1 MGWALVGPAPCVFS
15 GVMTT
20 PDTTTSRTALVTGGN
35 RGLGRSTALHLADDG
50 VDVVLTYR
58 GHADEAQD
66 VVAEVEAR
74 GRRAVALPLDLT
86 DTTSFPAFADRL
98 AEVLAD
104 LGRERLDVLVNNA
117 GFSRP
122 GLIAD
127 VTEEDVDAL
136 FAVHFKGTLFLTQ
149 ALLPLL
155 AEGAAIV
162 NLSSGLAR
170 FSYPQRA
177 AYGSIKAGVEA
188 LTRYMAAELGPR
200 GITVNV
206 VAPGA
211 VATDFSDGALR
222 DNPAM
227 QQAIAGSTAL
237 GRHAVAD
244 DIGPVI
250 ANLVRPGNRWVTGQR
265 IEASGGVHL

>member
-1 MGWALVGPAPCVFS
+1 
-15 GVMTT
+15 MTT
-20 PDTTTSRTALVTGGN
+20 TATTHPRIALVTGAN
-35 RGLGRSTALHLADDG
+35 RGIGRSTALSLARDG

-58 GHADEAQD
+58 GHADEARA
-66 VVAEVEAR
+66 VVAEVESL
-74 GRRAVALPLDLT
+74 GRHAVALPLDLT
-86 DTTSFPAFADRL
+86 DTGSFPAFADELGTAL
-98 AEVLAD
+98 AG
-104 LGRERLDVLVNNA
+104 LGRQQLDVLVNNA

-122 GLIAD
+122 GLVAD

-155 AEGAAIV
+155 ADGAAVV

-170 FSYPQRA
+170 FAYPQRA
-177 AYGSIKAGVEA
+177 AYGSIKAAVES

-211 VATDFSDGALR
+211 VATDFSGGALR
-222 DNPAM
+222 DTPAM
-227 QQAIAGSTAL
+227 QEAIAGSTAL
-237 GRHAVAD
+237 GRHAVPD

-250 ANLVRPGNRWVTGQR
+250 ANLVRPDNRWVTGQR